1 MRRRISLLAVF
12 TLVVVAIV
20 QFWAQT
26 PPKLLV
32 VLVVDQMRAD
42 YLQRFDRHWRG
53 GFRTL
58 LDKGL
63 VFDNARYPYL
73 STVTCAGHSTIGTGA
88 LPHTHGM
95 ISNGWWSRD
104 DHRLV
109 GCTADPAAPDLSYGR
124 PVRLG
129 NSAVHLLVPTLA
141 DELRMQKP
149 GARVVAVSLKA
160 RSAIGLA
167 GHGGDAIVW
176 FDDLSGSWATSRA
189 FASAPVPAVKEFID
203 TNPYETDL
211 GREWSLAAPAA
222 SYVARD
228 AGVGERPLPGWNGLF
243 PHVIKGRGARDL
255 DAQFF
260 DQWQATPLADAYLM
274 RMAASL
280 VDSLSLGQR
289 STTDFLGISFS
300 TLDEVGHS
308 FGPDSREIEDVLRQL
323 DATIGSLIERLDV
336 RVGRANYVLALSADH
351 GVAPIALAPRSG
363 RIAPEDIRER
373 LEETLSAEL
382 GPLAKGTYVDA
393 VNFTDVYFMPGVFA
407 RLQSNSTAMSAVER
421 AVKEIPG
428 VATVLRADQL
438 SAKSTDKL
446 ARSAALSYMSG
457 RSGDLI
463 VVPEEYWYFSG
474 RNATFA
480 TTHGTPHEYD
490 THVPLIVFG
499 GGVTAAHVARSV
511 TPADIAPTFGRLAG
525 VQLSK
530 AEGRPLS
537 EVVR

>member
-1 MRRRISLLAVF
+1 MPRAILLLAVF
-12 TLVVVAIV
+12 IAALVRPE
-20 QFWAQT
+20 AQT

-53 GFRTL
+53 GLRTL

-63 VFDNARYPYL
+63 VFNNARYPYL
-73 STVTCAGHSTIGTGA
+73 GTVTCAGHTTIGTGA

-95 ISNGWWSRD
+95 ISNGWWLRD
-104 DHRLV
+104 EHRLI
-109 GCTADPAAPDLSYGR
+109 GCTADPSSPDISYGR

-167 GHGGDAIVW
+167 GHGGDAVVW

-203 TNPYETDL
+203 KNPYEKDL
-211 GREWSLAAPAA
+211 GREWTLSGPAA
-222 SYVARD
+222 SYLARD

-243 PHVIKGRGARDL
+243 PHPIKGRGGV

-260 DQWQATPLADAYLM
+260 DQWQATPLADAYLV

-280 VDSLSLGQR
+280 VDSFSLGQR

-323 DATIGSLIERLDV
+323 DATIGSLIERLDA

-351 GVAPIALAPRSG
+351 GVAPNAVPPRGG
-363 RIAPEDIRER
+363 RIAPEDVRER
-373 LEETLSAEL
+373 IEETLAAEL
-382 GPLAKGTYVDA
+382 GPLTKGTYVDV
-393 VNFTDVYFMPGVFA
+393 VNFTDVYFTPGVFD
-407 RLQSNSTAMSAVER
+407 RVQSNAKAMAAIER

-428 VATVLRADQL
+428 IAAVLRADRL
-438 SAKSTDKL
+438 SPTSADSTT
-446 ARSAALSYMSG
+446 RSAALSYMSG

-463 VVPEEYWYFSG
+463 VVPQEYWYFSG
-474 RNATFA
+474 RSATFA
-480 TTHGTPHEYD
+480 TTHGTHHEYD
-490 THVPLIVFG
+490 TRVPLILFG
-499 GGVTAAHVARSV
+499 GGVTAARVSTPV
-511 TPADIAPTFGRLAG
+511 TPADIAPTLGRLAG
-525 VQLSK
+525 VRLSK
-530 AEGRPLS
+530 AEGHALS
-537 EVVR
+537 EAGH